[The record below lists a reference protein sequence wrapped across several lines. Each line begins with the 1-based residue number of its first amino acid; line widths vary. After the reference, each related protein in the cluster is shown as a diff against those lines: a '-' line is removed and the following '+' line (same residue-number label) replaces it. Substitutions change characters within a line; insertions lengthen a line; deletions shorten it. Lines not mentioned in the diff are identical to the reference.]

1 MRAAK
6 IALGLLIAS
15 GLPGFSAPIF
25 QDRAYTA
32 GFLNPGDTRIVVQVV
47 DITADVDESL
57 TLYAIAL
64 RNLGT
69 ASATQLWQVVISD
82 GGRVLGTVVNP
93 IGIESGGVII
103 PVSLT
108 LPPRAA
114 QRLYIQVSVAGT
126 GAVLGGETIKLA
138 TKFFFLS
145 GNVQGESE
153 WITDAAPETILK
165 AGFEEIEEVLIPA
178 IVLNPGDFATV
189 QLSLWKDSDANTS
202 FLVLRRL
209 KLQNLGT
216 ARGSDI
222 ERVEVQL
229 TYGSFTETI
238 SFTDLTGWEQSGIIY
253 DFLRG
258 FDIPDNSVLSIAVKA
273 QTSLSAVGG
282 STIRTKLVLELEEN
296 AQFFEQTAVSCSI
309 FTIGVGGIDE
319 IKDISVVPSPSV
331 LNPGEILTQIIS
343 LKDFDAN
350 LFDVEVT
357 SIWIRNSA
365 SATALGREIAA
376 IEIFGPQ
383 GLIAIE
389 NRPDVLANLHTT
401 GIQIDLGRSLI
412 IPDDHEITVSIV
424 YRIAQDVV
432 EGHSLRPEVKV
443 FGEEA
448 RGVAGW
454 SPSVVYPKPIY
465 LYPAGLEIVE
475 DLTPRGHAVYSGQR
489 ALVQKIKLHDLDQ
502 NKFNVLLNPLVVKN
516 LGTATEGDI
525 VKFEVTDVENA
536 VLAQTTDLRNLRTSG
551 VVLSLN
557 RNNLIVDDSEKEL
570 FFWITVAGPER
581 HVSGRTVQ
589 LEVSVFHT
597 EGGVGFTRILR
608 SSSVFTLENNRP
620 PVVDFSWSPQTPMWG
635 KSVTFTPAVSDPDG
649 DAIVYSRWDFGGVLT
664 PVERDGPPQEITV
677 SFPQEGTYTV
687 TLLVRD
693 AKGLEGQKTKTL
705 TVGWVVESL
714 PLAGAT
720 VYSTQ
725 RFVAQKIRLADKDAD
740 SEAVTLSKVK
750 VKNTGTAAD
759 TQFVKLE
766 VRQGGE
772 NGALLVETTNL
783 TGFKTGLTLTP
794 TAHNVV
800 PDDGALEIWIWVT
813 LAGPEKT
820 EDNKTLTLETAF
832 TYSEGRTSG
841 DTPPLQGP
849 SFTIRLNRPP
859 VVDFSWSPQT
869 PMWGKSVTFTP
880 AVSDPDGDAI
890 VYSRW
895 DFGGVLTPVERD
907 GPPQEITVSFPQEGT
922 YTVTL
927 LVRDAKG
934 LEGQKTKTLTVGWV
948 VESLPL
954 AGATVYSTQ
963 RFVAQKIRLA
973 DKDADSE
980 AVTLS
985 KVKVKN
991 TGTAADT
998 QFVKLEVRQ
1007 GGENGALLVE
1017 TTNLTGFKT
1026 GLTLT
1031 PTAHNVVPDDGA
1043 LEIWIWVTLAGP
1055 EKTEDNKTLTLETA
1069 FTYSEGRTSGDTPPL
1084 QGPSFTIRLNRPPV
1098 VDFSWSPESPTWQD
1112 TITFTPQVSDP
1123 DNDRLVHFEWDF
1135 GDRTEKV
1142 ITASPQPV
1150 QHRYPEGGE
1159 FQVTLTVKD
1168 EKGLVSTKTKTL
1180 NVTPRPNYPPTVDF
1194 SWEPSQPLVNQ
1205 AVVFIPQVDD
1215 PDRDTPFS
1223 YRWEFGPKATPS
1235 ISTAERPTVTFVE
1248 AGSYNVRLEVTD
1260 ARGAKGT
1267 KEKTVK
1273 VGTRPVP
1280 TITNVS
1286 ASPSYPAVGQSVTF
1300 IASAT
1305 APADDPVRKWKWDF
1319 GDGTSPQET
1328 EQNTITHVYR
1338 TAGVFIVTVQAQNNA
1353 GWSAARTIQIV
1364 IHPQGVEFGA
1374 LVLDNPVMGNQ
1385 CRIQIFAPA
1394 EATDLKITILDIAG
1408 RPVLLDKPVSVG
1420 TFTWDLKDREGR
1432 LVPNGLYLF
1441 YVTARIEGQ
1450 IRRTEIGRILVRR

>member
-1 MRAAK
+1 VRAAK

-365 SATALGREIAA
+365 SATALGWEIAA

-454 SPSVVYPKPIY
+454 SPSFVYPKPIY

-608 SSSVFTLENNRP
+608 SSSVFTLEN
-620 PVVDFSWSPQTPMWG
+620 
-635 KSVTFTPAVSDPDG
+635 
-649 DAIVYSRWDFGGVLT
+649 
-664 PVERDGPPQEITV
+664 
-677 SFPQEGTYTV
+677 
-687 TLLVRD
+687 
-693 AKGLEGQKTKTL
+693 
-705 TVGWVVESL
+705 
-714 PLAGAT
+714 
-720 VYSTQ
+720 
-725 RFVAQKIRLADKDAD
+725 
-740 SEAVTLSKVK
+740 
-750 VKNTGTAAD
+750 
-759 TQFVKLE
+759 
-766 VRQGGE
+766 
-772 NGALLVETTNL
+772 
-783 TGFKTGLTLTP
+783 
-794 TAHNVV
+794 
-800 PDDGALEIWIWVT
+800 
-813 LAGPEKT
+813 
-820 EDNKTLTLETAF
+820 
-832 TYSEGRTSG
+832 
-841 DTPPLQGP
+841 
-849 SFTIRLNRPP
+849 NRPP